1 MLKEEHRGLNEK
13 LKNFGNED
21 YQSVSS
27 LSEQDQD
34 KDDPEF
40 IPPTS
45 QVTNGKRKMYV
56 ENKGKY
62 SKKRKIQTS

>member
-1 MLKEEHRGLNEK
+1 MKIIRVYPVFQNRIK
-13 LKNFGNED
+13 TKMT
-21 YQSVSS
+21 QSSS
-27 LSEQDQD
+27 
-34 KDDPEF
+34 
-40 IPPTS
+40 PPTS